1 MASKRHEESTA
12 WSKGKTARAS
22 SIHPLKNHCKG
33 QHQAPAME
41 MGRRGAGVSVD
52 VHGAGPGG
60 SRAGGG
66 GTQVSVERKV
76 GHDTQV
82 LI

>member
-22 SIHPLKNHCKG
+22 SVHPLENYCKG
-33 QHQAPAME
+33 RHQAPAIE
-41 MGRRGAGVSVD
+41 MGRRGQGSVQMYTVRD
-52 VHGAGPGG
+52 LEARGL
-60 SRAGGG
+60 GGG

-76 GHDTQV
+76 RHDTQV